1 MDSLLVG
8 IRHSVVLR
16 WSNKCQF
23 DADLQDDA
31 HSPIAQ
37 PPKVDGFVRTVD
49 AIRSECWTGSG

>member
-1 MDSLLVG
+1 MDNLLVG

-16 WSNKCQF
+16 WSNECQF
-23 DADLQDDA
+23 DADLQDNA
-31 HSPIAQ
+31 HSLIAH